1 MSAWL
6 CSQDHINLIVNASD
20 DPNEETFK
28 LLLEE
33 NLNSLRYRYRYAKSD
48 FLQDCDVAAKSYQ
61 FERIAPIDLIQRVYA
76 ERRDL
81 ANRHP
86 VVTQEITL
94 DRVRA
99 QVRLSCDSF
108 DYQSCEHPEWEMSKA
123 AAIVHGI
130 MNNTPAN
137 EQLEDEALWSF

>member
-33 NLNSLRYRYRYAKSD
+33 NLKSLRYRYPGRD
-48 FLQDCDVAAKSYQ
+48 FLQEWEDAAKSYQ

-76 ERRDL
+76 EQRDL
-81 ANRHP
+81 AKGYP
-86 VVTQEITL
+86 AVTQGVTL
-94 DRVRA
+94 ERVRA
-99 QVRLSCDSF
+99 QMRQSCASL
-108 DYQSCEHPEWEMSKA
+108 DYQSCEHPEWETSKA
-123 AAIVHGI
+123 HAIVHGV

-137 EQLEDEALWSF
+137 ERLENEALWSF